1 MKALLIVII
10 LLNIQVGFAQLISS
24 EKHYKLHSSF
34 KIVEDSIANKINY
47 HNSII
52 YWTCEGY
59 RVFFLIEENSHWT
72 GYFIKNLIIGE
83 LYPPSEEYESIDGNT
98 VKIEPY
104 LTELIVF
111 SADSLVQSLITKH
124 IYEVQQ
130 ISEEAI
136 QNKFIRKGKKKNEYT
151 MQSLPRASHDCN
163 GTIIIYGN
171 NTISATYRGVL
182 IAEKEMHRIPTLKIF
197 FDTGQILINAMKSYY
212 R

>member
-1 MKALLIVII
+1 MKTLLIVII

-52 YWTCEGY
+52 YWTCEEY
-59 RVFFLIEENSHWT
+59 RVFFLIEENSHLT
-72 GYFIKNLIIGE
+72 GYFLKNLVIDE
-83 LYPPSEEYESIDGNT
+83 LSPPSEEYEIMNGNI
-98 VKIEPY
+98 VKFEPY
-104 LTELIVF
+104 LTELTEF
-111 SADSLVQSLITKH
+111 SADSLVQSLVTNH
-124 IYEVQQ
+124 IYEIQQ
-130 ISEEAI
+130 ISEDAI
-136 QNKFIRKGKKKNEYT
+136 QKKLIRKGKKKNEYS
-151 MQSLPRASHDCN
+151 MQSLPHASHDCN

-182 IAEKEMHRIPTLKIF
+182 IAEKEMHKIPTLKIF
-197 FDTGQILINAMKSYY
+197 YETGQILINAMKSYY